1 MLKAQTSQIL
11 NINLSQVKR
20 LGIDEIALVKG
31 QGNYLA
37 VLVDLDTNKPI
48 ELVESRRVEDIR
60 KILMGWGSQVHK
72 NFRFWILD
80 FGLRKREFCT
90 ISLTS

>member
-1 MLKAQTSQIL
+1 
-11 NINLSQVKR
+11 
-20 LGIDEIALVKG
+20 
-31 QGNYLA
+31 

-60 KILMGWGSQVHK
+60 KILIEWGSQVHK

-80 FGLRKREFCT
+80 FGFWIEEEGVLHH
-90 ISLTS
+90 IPYILIPSSI